1 MEPKKHHSSESAG
14 AESQKLG
21 DFWDTMQDGIVVTD
35 LRGLILHGNRALM
48 EHLGYSPEELNET
61 HVLDLHPAAVRG
73 EAERV
78 FTAMLRGERTSCPL
92 PVQHKNG
99 AVLPVET
106 RIHMGIWNHQPCI
119 IGSIRPMTERMEEE
133 QRFERLFEQNPTP
146 IALTILPNRTF
157 HQVNQAFLDTFGY
170 RREEVIGK
178 RAADLGIFED
188 PASHDEL
195 AERLQRTGRVEQV
208 ELVARGKDGRRIS
221 GLYSGEVLHH
231 QGKDFFLTVM
241 LDITARIDLE
251 KDLRR
256 RIAFE
261 ELLVA
266 TSSALFQA
274 HEEELDA
281 LITHILQVFGEFI
294 DVDRVYLFLIDPAR
308 THMSNTH
315 EWAAP
320 GINPEKDNLQGIPLA
335 AFPQWMDSLARRKL
349 VHIPEVAALPDSWS
363 VEREILGAQGIQ
375 SLLALPVFSDG
386 QLLGFSGFDAVRAH
400 REWTSD
406 EQNLLQ
412 IMSDNIGVAIH
423 RFAQAQEL
431 RDASKRA
438 VDLAQEAKQA
448 NEAKS
453 TFLANMSHEI
463 RTPMN
468 AILGF
473 AQILNRDLSMSP
485 EHQSNLQTIIQSGE
499 HLLAL
504 LNDIL
509 DMSKIESGQTRCQ
522 QKPFALTELLGDVLD
537 SLLPLAERKGLC
549 LRLETIPPLPQTVI
563 GDQGKLRQVLIN
575 LVGNAVKFTTRGEVL
590 LRTTASPVK
599 DPNRRELRIEVC
611 DTGPGIPADE
621 IPKIFL
627 PFQQATTGV
636 PTGGTGLGLPISR
649 SFMEEMGGTLDV
661 RSQVGHGSCFTC
673 LLTIPFDTSPPS
685 TARDN
690 HEPLSGI
697 VTPHGAPKILV
708 VDDVETN
715 RTMVRLLLGPVGFE
729 VFEAENG
736 AEAVR
741 SIERV
746 RPDAVLMDMRMPVM
760 DGYEATAAIRK
771 LPLGRTLPIIAVTA
785 SAFDGDEEGIRA
797 IGVDG
802 YIRKPFSPEELFDT
816 LGHLL
821 SLRYR
826 RRPPARPET
835 TSSPEGKAPPRQE
848 DAPLS
853 AVLVAKMLAAIE
865 DGDMET
871 LTDLLNQAE
880 DAAPVTTARLRS
892 LSEQYDY
899 DRLQATLVRE
909 KRTHE

>member
-1 MEPKKHHSSESAG
+1 
-14 AESQKLG
+14 
-21 DFWDTMQDGIVVTD
+21 
-35 LRGLILHGNRALM
+35 
-48 EHLGYSPEELNET
+48 
-61 HVLDLHPAAVRG
+61 
-73 EAERV
+73 
-78 FTAMLRGERTSCPL
+78 
-92 PVQHKNG
+92 
-99 AVLPVET
+99 
-106 RIHMGIWNHQPCI
+106 
-119 IGSIRPMTERMEEE
+119 
-133 QRFERLFEQNPTP
+133 
-146 IALTILPNRTF
+146 
-157 HQVNQAFLDTFGY
+157 
-170 RREEVIGK
+170 
-178 RAADLGIFED
+178 
-188 PASHDEL
+188 
-195 AERLQRTGRVEQV
+195 
-208 ELVARGKDGRRIS
+208 
-221 GLYSGEVLHH
+221 LHH
-231 QGKDFFLTVM
+231 QGKDFLLTVM
-241 LDITARIDLE
+241 LDITVRKELE
-251 KDLRR
+251 EDLRR
-256 RIAFE
+256 RVAFK
-261 ELLVA
+261 ELVVA
-266 TSSALFQA
+266 TSCSLFQA
-274 HEEELDA
+274 QEEELDA
-281 LITHILQVFGEFI
+281 LINHILQMFGEFT
-294 DVDRVYLFLIDPAR
+294 DVDRVYLFLIDPER

-320 GINPEKDNLQGIPLA
+320 GITPEKDNLQGIPLS
-335 AFPQWMDSLARRKL
+335 AFPRWMDSLARRKL
-349 VHIPEVAALPDSWS
+349 VHIPEVTALPDSWS
-363 VEREILGAQGIQ
+363 VERETLAAQGIQ
-375 SLLALPVFSDG
+375 SLLALPVFSEG
-386 QLLGFSGFDAVRAH
+386 QLLGFSGFDAVRSH
-400 REWTSD
+400 REWTTD

-412 IMSDNIGVAIH
+412 ILSDNIGVAIR

-438 VDLAQEAKQA
+438 VELAQEAKQA

-485 EHQSNLQTIIQSGE
+485 EHQSNLQTIIHSGE

-509 DMSKIESGQTRCQ
+509 DMSKIESGQTLCQ
-522 QKPFALTELLGDVLD
+522 HKPFALTELLRDVLD
-537 SLLPLAERKGLC
+537 SLLPLAERKGLR
-549 LRLETIPPLPQTVI
+549 LHLETISPLPQTVI
-563 GDQGKLRQVLIN
+563 GDQGKLRQVLVN
-575 LVGNAVKFTTRGEVL
+575 LVGNAVKFTAQGEVL
-590 LRTTASPVK
+590 LRATANPTEEPS
-599 DPNRRELRIEVC
+599 RRELRLEVC

-627 PFQQATTGV
+627 PFQQAPDGV
-636 PTGGTGLGLPISR
+636 SAGGTGLGLPISR
-649 SFMEEMGGTLDV
+649 RFMEEMGGTLDV
-661 RSQVGHGSCFTC
+661 RSRVGHGSCFTC
-673 LLTIPFDTSPPS
+673 LVTIPIDTYPPL

-690 HEPLSGI
+690 HEPISGI
-697 VTPHGAPKILV
+697 VTPHVSPKILV

-771 LPLGRTLPIIAVTA
+771 LPSGTTLPIIAVTA
-785 SAFDGDEEGIRA
+785 SAFDGDEEEIRA

-826 RRPPARPET
+826 RRSPARPET
-835 TSSPEGKAPPRQE
+835 TSSPEETAPPRQE

-853 AVLVAKMLAAIE
+853 AALVAKMLAAIE

-871 LTDLLNQAE
+871 LRVLLNQAE
-880 DAAPVTTARLRS
+880 DAAPDTTARLRS

-899 DRLQATLVRE
+899 DGLQATLVRE
-909 KRTHE
+909 RRTHE